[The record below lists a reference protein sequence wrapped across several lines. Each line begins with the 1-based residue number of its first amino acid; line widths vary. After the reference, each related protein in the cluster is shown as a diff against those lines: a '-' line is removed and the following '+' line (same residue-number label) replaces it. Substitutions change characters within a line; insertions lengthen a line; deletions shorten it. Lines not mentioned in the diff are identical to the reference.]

1 MMRRTAIISLGMLL
15 MCCVPLSAQDQ
26 IQTRDWSAVKAKS
39 NDFGLSLNLGL
50 EKKLA
55 YRLSLNL
62 EGELRT
68 QDNSGMIERLMA
80 GGSLQYKIYQT
91 YNKKFVL
98 KSSLGFEYI
107 WKQNMRETSDFS
119 KLAEH
124 YNDEG
129 VFNGYNERIGY
140 KDTDSYWRNRWR
152 TSLAVSATY
161 SPSKRWSFTLKET
174 LQYNRYCSTDSIYR
188 TRTSNEFYKWR
199 EFGTDIGNLE
209 DYGYRW
215 AEVTDEDG
223 QTYTTYY
230 YDANK
235 YEPNSRGNKIY
246 EKETPDKTLP
256 YTEDDL
262 KSPRK
267 AKDKWVLRS
276 KLTIEYNVKG
286 LPLNPYVSLDY
297 GCGLNYSANKWKYS
311 VGAEYK
317 LTKKHKFDLFYR
329 FSHDDDDDEP
339 NGHLIGMGFK
349 YSF

>member
-1 MMRRTAIISLGMLL
+1 MLIS
-15 MCCVPLSAQDQ
+15 VSAQAQEQ
-26 IQTRDWSAVKAKS
+26 IQPRDWSSVKAKS

-50 EKKLA
+50 EKKLVR
-55 YRLSLNL
+55 RLSLNV

-68 QDNSGMIERLMA
+68 QDNSGMLERLMA

-107 WKQNMRETSDFS
+107 WKQNMKETSEFS
-119 KLAEH
+119 KLASH

-129 VFNGYNERIGY
+129 VFNGYTERIGY
-140 KDTDSYWRNRWR
+140 KNTDSYWRNRWR
-152 TSLAVSATY
+152 TSLALSATY
-161 SPSKRWSFTLKET
+161 APSKRWSFTLKET

-188 TRTSNEFYKWR
+188 TRTSNEYHKWR
-199 EFGTDIGNLE
+199 EFGTDLGNLE

-223 QTYTTYY
+223 ETVKTYY
-230 YDANK
+230 YDANL

-246 EKETPDKTLP
+246 EKETPDKTVP

-262 KSPRK
+262 KSPRT

-286 LPLNPYVSLDY
+286 LPLNPYVSIDY

-311 VGAEYK
+311 IGAEYK

-329 FSHDDDDDEP
+329 FSHDDDEDDP
-339 NGHLIGMGFK
+339 NGHLLGVGFK

>member
-1 MMRRTAIISLGMLL
+1 MMRKITWLCLWLL
-15 MCCVPLSAQDQ
+15 LSVSGHISAQDQ
-26 IQTRDWSAVKAKS
+26 ILPRDWSSVNAKS
-39 NDFGLSLNLGL
+39 NDFGLSFNLGL

-55 YRLSLNL
+55 TRLSLNI

-68 QDNSGMIERLMA
+68 QDSSKEIERFMA
-80 GGSLQYKIYQT
+80 GASLQYKLYQT
-91 YNKKFVL
+91 YNKKFNL

-107 WKQNMRETSDFS
+107 WNHKMSETSNFS

-124 YNDEG
+124 YNSEG
-129 VFNGYNERIGY
+129 EFNGYNERIGY
-140 KDTDSYWRNRWR
+140 KNTDMYWRNRWR
-152 TSLAVSATY
+152 TSLGLTATY
-161 SPSKRWSFTLKET
+161 SPSKRWSFSLKET
-174 LQYNRYCSTDSIYR
+174 LQYNRYCSTDSIYC
-188 TRTSNEFYKWR
+188 TRTSTEFYKWR

-215 AEVTDEDG
+215 RDVTDEYG
-223 QTYTTYY
+223 ETYKTYY
-230 YDANK
+230 YDANR

-246 EKETPDKTLP
+246 EKEVADKELP

-286 LPLNPYVSLDY
+286 LPLNPYASIDY
-297 GCGLNYSANKWKYS
+297 GCGLNYTANKWKYT
-311 VGAEYK
+311 VGSTYK
-317 LTKKHKFDLFYR
+317 LTKQHRLDFFYR

-339 NGHLIGMGFK
+339 NGHLIGVGYK